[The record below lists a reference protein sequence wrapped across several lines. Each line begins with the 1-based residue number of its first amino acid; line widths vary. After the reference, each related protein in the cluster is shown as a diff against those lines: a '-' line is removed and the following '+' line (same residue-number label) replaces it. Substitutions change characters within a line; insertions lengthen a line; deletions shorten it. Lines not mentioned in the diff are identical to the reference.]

1 MLLKILKKIFLEDPK
16 IDEEMDAD
24 EKRKM
29 YQAGPKPGANLTGA
43 NLTGA
48 NLYLAWLGEADLT
61 NANLTGAKLIKAD
74 LTNANL
80 TRANLANAWLP
91 WADLIG
97 AASCSVSVLLAPP
110 LSAYS

>member
-29 YQAGPKPGANLTGA
+29 YQAGPKPGANLAGA

-61 NANLTGAKLIKAD
+61 NANLY
-74 LTNANL
+74 
-80 TRANLANAWLP
+80 
-91 WADLIG
+91 G

>member
-61 NANLTGAKLIKAD
+61 NANLY
-74 LTNANL
+74 
-80 TRANLANAWLP
+80 
-91 WADLIG
+91 G
-97 AASCSVSVLLAPP
+97 AASCSVSVLVAPP

>member
-48 NLYLAWLGEADLT
+48 NL
-61 NANLTGAKLIKAD
+61 
-74 LTNANL
+74 
-80 TRANLANAWLP
+80 ANAWLP
-91 WADLIG
+91 WADLIGADLTNANLYG

>member
-29 YQAGPKPGANLTGA
+29 YQAGPKPGANLT
-43 NLTGA
+43 
-48 NLYLAWLGEADLT
+48 
-61 NANLTGAKLIKAD
+61 
-74 LTNANL
+74 
-80 TRANLANAWLP
+80 RANLANAWLP
-91 WADLIG
+91 WADLIGADLTNANLYG